1 MKRIFAILTM
11 MCILMGL
18 CSCSLN
24 TDVDISKLSAKTIS
38 DLAYEKNKHKIPVY
52 IEETHGEKSEY
63 VPYYAVTNNYDGD
76 VLLLRAS
83 VLPEKRKISEY
94 FSDYYYSKVDRY
106 LNGDFLN
113 CLGDFADRII
123 TKTIEIKPL
132 AYEPDDI
139 DRMERKVFL
148 LSATEVGIVAAGLPK
163 EGHKLD
169 FFSNKENVIC
179 YDNPETST
187 NPQPYWLRT
196 PCYAANSLTFCIG
209 NDGSLGS
216 ANASDL
222 CGVRPAFC
230 IDKDTPIKTTSIDGK
245 QAFVF
250 AV

>member
-1 MKRIFAILTM
+1 MKRIMAILV
-11 MCILMGL
+11 ILCVLTGL
-18 CSCSLN
+18 CSCALN
-24 TDVDISKLSAKTIS
+24 TDVDISKISAKTIS
-38 DLAYEKNKHKIPVY
+38 DLSYEANKHKIPVY
-52 IEETHGEKSEY
+52 IEENHGNKTEY

-230 IDKDTPIKTTSIDGK
+230 VDKDEPIKITDIDGK

-250 AV
+250 I